1 MSDDLIK
8 PRGTTSSYKDSRG
21 GANLLSH
28 PVIGIVKNNIDP
40 TRSGRVEVYINR
52 LNNADQDNPAY
63 WTPVS
68 YMTPFFGYTQNTSTP
83 DGEGKYKTNSHSYGF
98 WAPPPDIGTEVIC
111 IFVNGDINFGY
122 YIGCIPK
129 PGLTHMVPAVGASA
143 KIVPNEEE
151 SGSYGG
157 ATELPVTEYNDAN
170 KDKTKKSELTEQDRT
185 VHSYQ
190 ASRLFKQGLIK
201 DPERGTITSS
211 ATRESPSNVYGM
223 STPGR
228 PYYKGGYTDKSIEGA
243 VKNEGTP
250 DENFKIV
257 GRQGGH
263 SIVMDDGD
271 LTGKNQLL
279 RLRSGSGHMI
289 LMQDKAETMYIVH
302 ANGKTYIE
310 MNKEGAIDIYST
322 NSVNIRT
329 HGDFNVH
336 AERDIN
342 MFAKRNFNLKA
353 EKISVESDK
362 DTQIRVGENFKQQT
376 LKKHTVKVDDAM
388 SFESKA
394 DSSFVSKA
402 TTYING
408 GPNINLNTG
417 SSSVTPEEVKKFE
430 TKKHT
435 DTLYDKKKGFT
446 PAPNKIESIN
456 TRVPAHSPWTEANKG
471 VDVKVNMGSDDNTPS
486 KPSEATQA
494 ANNSVPDTPAAAT
507 TPANAAA
514 VPQVSGPAAG
524 ADPNATGAVVSQC
537 AVNAANTPNIPAD
550 ACGAFNH
557 TPNQLEQAG
566 ALKPGAGNLASTLM
580 KSGVSPEQA
589 MPSQLW
595 TGANGMNNF
604 KAFSQSISGQTDLQA
619 SLLQNASSQ
628 LIDGGILS
636 GNESW
641 TQTAGLIMATAAVGL
656 PIVAGFMNSRSGASS
671 NAVID
676 SDLTSPIG
684 SVPELITS
692 GNYAAAMADQ
702 TSSGINPN
710 ISSQKTLTGSSAA
723 AFDSLVAASVPLRA
737 GIPQDLAQIKK
748 EELAS
753 AATKNGVNITQT
765 ESAEPTAVTNT
776 IGTLPGGESAIS
788 NIVNLSSVSQ
798 PIRLSDEIEALA
810 DQALGTPTT
819 FNTFDVRNR
828 LESGATNLESIA
840 FMGLSSSESA
850 GVSSAVNS
858 ITSGSATGSKVP
870 TVAINTFDDTQL
882 NSQMDK
888 LLDSSYSSSPTT
900 SVTRPVATSNN
911 VSTQPV
917 NATTSASAS
926 NLVVDLQSKSN
937 SARDRYNSLKL
948 SSGANSPDTVTA
960 FNEYKESMKAL
971 SRAEDELNNLNR

>member
-1 MSDDLIK
+1 MSDDFIK
-8 PRGTTSSYKDSRG
+8 PRGTLSSYKDSRG

-40 TRSGRVEVYINR
+40 THCGRVEVYINR

-83 DGEGKYKTNSHSYGF
+83 DGEGKYKTNTHSYGF

-143 KIVPNEEE
+143 KVVPNEGE
-151 SGSYGG
+151 SDSYGG

-170 KDKTKKSELTEQDRT
+170 KDKTKKSELVQQDRT

-201 DPERGTITSS
+201 DPERGTISSS

-228 PYYKGGYTDKSIEGA
+228 PFYKGGYTDESIDGA
-243 VKNEGTP
+243 TKNEGTP

-257 GRQGGH
+257 GRKGGH
-263 SIVMDDGD
+263 SLVMDDGD

-279 RLRSGSGHMI
+279 RIRSGSGHMI
-289 LMQDKAETMYIVH
+289 MMQDKAETMYIVH

-322 NSVNIRT
+322 NSVNLRT

-353 EKISVESDK
+353 EKISIESDK
-362 DTQIRVGENFKQQT
+362 DTQVRVGENFKQQT

-430 TKKHT
+430 VKKHT
-435 DTLYDKKKGFT
+435 DTLYNEKKGFT

-471 VDVKVNMGSDDNTPS
+471 VDVKVNMGSDSNTPS
-486 KPSEATQA
+486 APSAATQA
-494 ANNSVPDTPAAAT
+494 ANNSVPSTPAAAT
-507 TPANAAA
+507 SPANAAS
-514 VPQVSGPAAG
+514 VPSVSGSAAG
-524 ADPNATGAVVSQC
+524 VDPNMTNAVVSQC
-537 AVNAANTPNIPAD
+537 AVNAANMPSIPAD
-550 ACGAFNH
+550 ACGAFNLN
-557 TPNQLEQAG
+557 PNQLELAG
-566 ALKPGAGNLASTLM
+566 ALKPGAGALASTLM
-580 KSGVSPEQA
+580 KSGMAAAQA

-595 TGANGMNNF
+595 TGVNGMTNF
-604 KAFSQSISGQTDLQA
+604 NSFAQSIAGQTDLQA
-619 SLLQNASSQ
+619 SLLQTASAELVGS
-628 LIDGGILS
+628 GILS
-636 GNESW
+636 GTESL
-641 TQTAGLIMATAAVGL
+641 TQSAGLIMATAAVGL
-656 PIVAGFMNSRSGASS
+656 TAVEAFVNSRSGASPEPGTS
-671 NAVID
+671 SEA
-676 SDLTSPIG
+676 SSLTTA
-684 SVPELITS
+684 VPELITS

-710 ISSQKTLTGSSAA
+710 ISSQKSLTGAAAA
-723 AFDSLVAASVPLRA
+723 AFDSVVASSTPLKA
-737 GIPQDLAQIKK
+737 GMPQDLTQLKK
-748 EELAS
+748 EQLAAS
-753 AATKNGVNITQT
+753 TLKNGVTTQP
-765 ESAEPTAVTNT
+765 SAEPSAVTNT

-788 NIVNLSSVSQ
+788 NVVNLSIVDQ
-798 PIRLSDEIEALA
+798 PIRLSDEVEALA
-810 DQALGTPTT
+810 DQALGTPTSY
-819 FNTFDVRNR
+819 NTFDVRQR
-828 LESGATNLESIA
+828 LAAGATNLESIA
-840 FMGLSSSESA
+840 FMGLSPAEAA
-850 GVSSAVNS
+850 GASSAVNS
-858 ITSGSATGSKVP
+858 ITSGTSTGSKVP

-882 NSQMDK
+882 NTRLDK
-888 LLDSSYSSSPTT
+888 LLSDNYTSSPSSTAVKT
-900 SVTRPVATSNN
+900 AVTANNTPAQKSNI
-911 VSTQPV
+911 T
-917 NATTSASAS
+917 ATT
-926 NLVVDLQSKSN
+926 NLVSDLQAKSN
-937 SARDRYNSLKL
+937 SLRDTYNSMKVAL
-948 SSGANSPDTVTA
+948 GPNDPDTITA
-960 FNEYKESMKAL
+960 FGEYKEAMKSLAK
-971 SRAEDELNNLNR
+971 AEDELSKINR

>member
-40 TRSGRVEVYINR
+40 THSGRVEVYINR

-129 PGLTHMVPAVGASA
+129 PGLTHMVPAVGASS
-143 KIVPNEEE
+143 KVVPNEEE
-151 SGSYGG
+151 SDSYGG

-170 KDKTKKSELTEQDRT
+170 KDKTKKSELVQQDRT

-228 PYYKGGYTDKSIEGA
+228 PYYKGGYTDQSIEGA
-243 VKNEGTP
+243 VKSEGTP

-342 MFAKRNFNLKA
+342 MFAKRNFNLKS

-362 DTQIRVGENFKQQT
+362 DTQLRVGENFKQQT

-417 SSSVTPEEVKKFE
+417 SSSVTPEEVKKLE
-430 TKKHT
+430 IKKHT

-486 KPSEATQA
+486 QPSAATQA
-494 ANNSVPDTPAAAT
+494 TNNSVPNTPNAAT

-514 VPQVSGPAAG
+514 VPAVSGPAAG
-524 ADPNATGAVVSQC
+524 TDPNTTNAMVSQC
-537 AVNAANTPNIPAD
+537 AVNAASMPNVPVD
-550 ACGAFNH
+550 ACGTFNL

-566 ALKPGAGNLASTLM
+566 ALKPGSGNLASTLM
-580 KSGVSPEQA
+580 KSGATAAQA

-604 KAFSQSISGQTDLQA
+604 NAFAQSISGQTDLQA
-619 SLLQNASSQ
+619 SLLQNASNQ
-628 LIDGGILS
+628 LVEGGILS
-636 GNESW
+636 GNESL
-641 TQTAGLIMATAAVGL
+641 TQTAGIIMATAAVGL
-656 PIVAGFMNSRSGASS
+656 PIVAGFMNSRLGTGPTSS
-671 NAVID
+671 
-676 SDLTSPIG
+676 SDLSSPTG
-684 SVPELITS
+684 TVPELITS
-692 GNYAAAMADQ
+692 GNYAATMADQ

-710 ISSQKTLTGSSAA
+710 ISSQRTLTGSSAA
-723 AFDSLVAASVPLRA
+723 AFDALVSASAPLQA
-737 GIPQDLAQIKK
+737 GIPQDLTQIKK
-748 EELAS
+748 EQLAS
-753 AATKNGVNITQT
+753 SDAKNGVNANQLN
-765 ESAEPTAVTNT
+765 SKEPTAVTNT

-788 NIVNLSSVSQ
+788 NIVNLSSTNQ

-810 DQALGTPTT
+810 DQALGTPTS
-819 FNTFDVRNR
+819 FNTFEIRNR

-840 FMGLSSSESA
+840 FAGLSPAESA
-850 GVSSAVNS
+850 GVVSAVNS
-858 ITSGSATGSKVP
+858 ITSGSGTGSKVP
-870 TVAINTFDDTQL
+870 TVAVNTFDDTQL
-882 NSQMDK
+882 NSQLDK
-888 LLDSSYSSSPTT
+888 LLVDSYTSSPTT
-900 SVTRPVATSNN
+900 TITKPGTTANKVSANTVNTSNSEVAAGLVADLQTKSNLLRSRYDTMKISKGATSPE
-911 VSTQPV
+911 T
-917 NATTSASAS
+917 
-926 NLVVDLQSKSN
+926 VV
-937 SARDRYNSLKL
+937 
-948 SSGANSPDTVTA
+948 A

-971 SRAEDELNNLNR
+971 AKAEDEFNNLNR

>member
-40 TRSGRVEVYINR
+40 THSGRVEVYINR

-143 KIVPNEEE
+143 KVVPNEGEA
-151 SGSYGG
+151 SSYGG
-157 ATELPVTEYNDAN
+157 ATELPVTEYNEAN
-170 KDKTKKSELTEQDRT
+170 KDKTKKSELVQQDRT

-190 ASRLFKQGLIK
+190 ASRLFKQGLVK

-228 PYYKGGYTDKSIEGA
+228 PYYKGGYTDESIEGA

-257 GRQGGH
+257 GRKGGH

-289 LMQDKAETMYIVH
+289 MMQDKAETMYIVH

-322 NSVNIRT
+322 NSVNLRT

-336 AERDIN
+336 AERDVN

-394 DSSFVSKA
+394 DSSFVSKG
-402 TTYING
+402 TTYFNG

-417 SSSVTPEEVKKFE
+417 SSSVTPEEVKKLE
-430 TKKHT
+430 IKKHT
-435 DTLYDKKKGFT
+435 DTLYDETKGFT

-471 VDVKVNMGSDDNTPS
+471 VDVKVNMGSDSNSPS
-486 KPSEATQA
+486 KPSAETQA
-494 ANNSVPDTPAAAT
+494 TNNSVSNTPNAAT
-507 TPANAAA
+507 TPANAAS
-514 VPQVSGPAAG
+514 VPAVSGAAAG
-524 ADPNATGAVVSQC
+524 ADPNTTNAVVSQC
-537 AVNAANTPNIPAD
+537 AVNAANMPNVPAD
-550 ACGAFNH
+550 ACGTFNL
-557 TPNQLEQAG
+557 TPNQLEAAG
-566 ALKPGAGNLASTLM
+566 ALKPGAGSLASTLM
-580 KSGVSPEQA
+580 KSGISAAQA

-595 TGANGMNNF
+595 TGVNGMSNF
-604 KAFSQSISGQTDLQA
+604 NSFEQSISGQTDLQS
-619 SLLQNASSQ
+619 SLLQNASNQ
-628 LIDGGILS
+628 LVDSGILS
-636 GNESW
+636 GTESL
-641 TQTAGLIMATAAVGL
+641 TQTAGIIMATAAAGL
-656 PIVAGFMNSRSGASS
+656 AAVAGFMGSRSGSS
-671 NAVID
+671 TTYAP
-676 SDLTSPIG
+676 SDLNSSIG
-684 SVPELITS
+684 TVPELITS

-702 TSSGINPN
+702 TSSGINPS
-710 ISSQKTLTGSSAA
+710 ISSQKTLTGASSAA
-723 AFDSLVAASVPLRA
+723 FDTIVAASLPLQA
-737 GIPQDLAQIKK
+737 GMPQDLSQIKK
-748 EELAS
+748 DQLSS
-753 AATKNGVNITQT
+753 ARKKNGTLLGQLS
-765 ESAEPTAVTNT
+765 EEPTATTNT
-776 IGTLPGGESAIS
+776 VGTLPGGESAIS
-788 NIVNLSSVSQ
+788 NIVDLSTINK
-798 PIRLSDEIEALA
+798 PIKLSNEIAALA
-810 DQALGTPTT
+810 AQIRGTPTSY
-819 FNTFDVRNR
+819 NTYDVRQR
-828 LESGATNLESIA
+828 LASGATNLESIA
-840 FMGLSSSESA
+840 FMGLSSAESA
-850 GVSSAVNS
+850 GVASAVNAM
-858 ITSGSATGSKVP
+858 TSGSGAGSTVP
-870 TVAINTFDDTQL
+870 TVAVNSFDDTQL
-882 NSQMDK
+882 NSRIDK
-888 LLDSSYSSSPTT
+888 LLSDNYVSTSNTNMSSPTANA
-900 SVTRPVATSNN
+900 VQPQFNN
-911 VSTQPV
+911 
-917 NATTSASAS
+917 SASVISA
-926 NLVVDLQSKSN
+926 NALVNDLRITS
-937 SARDRYNSLKL
+937 SALRDAYNKAKISC
-948 SSGANSPDTVTA
+948 GPNDPDTIAA
-960 FNEYKESMKAL
+960 FNEYRESMKSLAK
-971 SRAEDELNNLNR
+971 AEDELTNLNR

>member
-1 MSDDLIK
+1 MSDDFIK
-8 PRGTTSSYKDSRG
+8 PRGTLSSFKDNRG

-40 TRSGRVEVYINR
+40 THSGRVEVYINR

-83 DGEGKYKTNSHSYGF
+83 DGEGKYKTNTHSYGF

-143 KIVPNEEE
+143 KVVPNEGE
-151 SGSYGG
+151 SDSYGG

-170 KDKTKKSELTEQDRT
+170 KDKSKKSELVQQDRT

-201 DPERGTITSS
+201 DPERGTISSS

-228 PYYKGGYTDKSIEGA
+228 PFYKGGYTDESIEGA
-243 VKNEGTP
+243 TKNQGTP

-257 GRQGGH
+257 GRKGGH
-263 SIVMDDGD
+263 SIVLDDGD

-279 RLRSGSGHMI
+279 RIRSGSGHMI
-289 LMQDKAETMYIVH
+289 MMQDKAETMYIVH

-322 NSVNIRT
+322 NSVNLRT

-353 EKISVESDK
+353 EKISIESDK
-362 DTQIRVGENFKQQT
+362 DTQVRVGENFKQQT

-430 TKKHT
+430 VKKHT
-435 DTLYDKKKGFT
+435 DTLYDAKKGFT

-471 VDVKVNMGSDDNTPS
+471 VDVKVNMGSDSNTPS
-486 KPSEATQA
+486 APSAATQA
-494 ANNSVPDTPAAAT
+494 ANNSVPSTPAAAT
-507 TPANAAA
+507 SPANAAS
-514 VPQVSGPAAG
+514 VPSVSGNVAG
-524 ADPNATGAVVSQC
+524 IDPNTTNAVVSQC
-537 AVNAANTPNIPAD
+537 AVNAANMPNIPAD
-550 ACGAFNH
+550 ACGAFNL
-557 TPNQLEQAG
+557 TPNQLELAG
-566 ALKPGAGNLASTLM
+566 ALKPGAGSLASNLM
-580 KSGVSPEQA
+580 KNGISAAQA

-595 TGANGMNNF
+595 TGVNGMTNF
-604 KAFSQSISGQTDLQA
+604 NSFAQSISGQTGLQA
-619 SLLQNASSQ
+619 SLLQNANSQ
-628 LIDGGILS
+628 LVDSGILS
-636 GNESW
+636 GTESL
-641 TQTAGLIMATAAVGL
+641 TQTAGLIMATAAAGLAAVSAFVGSSSGTPTSTNAPDL
-656 PIVAGFMNSRSGASS
+656 NSS
-671 NAVID
+671 
-676 SDLTSPIG
+676 IG
-684 SVPELITS
+684 TIPELITS

-702 TSSGINPN
+702 TSSGINPS
-710 ISSQKTLTGSSAA
+710 ISQPTLTGATASA
-723 AFDSLVAASVPLRA
+723 FESVVAASAPLQA
-737 GIPQDLAQIKK
+737 GRPQDLIQIKK
-748 EELAS
+748 EQLAVS
-753 AATKNGVNITQT
+753 AQKNGVLADQIT
-765 ESAEPTAVTNT
+765 SEPSAVTNT
-776 IGTLPGGESAIS
+776 IGTLPGGEAAIS
-788 NIVNLSSVSQ
+788 NIVNLSTVNK
-798 PIRLSDEIEALA
+798 PIRLSDEVEALA
-810 DQALGTPTT
+810 DQALGTPTSY
-819 FNTFDVRNR
+819 NTFDLRQR
-828 LESGATNLESIA
+828 LAAGATNLESIA
-840 FMGLSSSESA
+840 FMGLTPAESA
-850 GVSSAVNS
+850 GVASAVNS
-858 ITSGSATGSKVP
+858 MTSGSGTGSKVP

-882 NSQMDK
+882 NSRLDK
-888 LLDSSYSSSPTT
+888 LLTDNYTSSPNNTT
-900 SVTRPVATSNN
+900 LNPVSSLNRKPVSVSNVSAIATS
-911 VSTQPV
+911 TG
-917 NATTSASAS
+917 
-926 NLVVDLQSKSN
+926 LVTDLQAKSN
-937 SARDRYNSLKL
+937 SLRDAYLTMKTSLGPTNP
-948 SSGANSPDTVTA
+948 STTSA
-960 FNEYKESMKAL
+960 FNEYKEAMKSLAK
-971 SRAEDELNNLNR
+971 AEEELNKMNR

>member
-8 PRGTTSSYKDSRG
+8 PRGTTSNYKDSRG

-40 TRSGRVEVYINR
+40 THSGRVEVYINR

-83 DGEGKYKTNSHSYGF
+83 DGEGKFKTNSHSYGF

-143 KIVPNEEE
+143 KVIPNEEE
-151 SGSYGG
+151 SNSYGG
-157 ATELPVTEYNDAN
+157 ATELPVTEYNEAN
-170 KDKTKKSELTEQDRT
+170 KDKTKKSELVQQDRT

-228 PYYKGGYTDKSIEGA
+228 PYYKGGYTDQSIEGA
-243 VKNEGTP
+243 VKSEGTP

-271 LTGKNQLL
+271 LTGKNQLM
-279 RLRSGSGHMI
+279 RFRSGSGHMI

-353 EKISVESDK
+353 EKISVESTK
-362 DTQIRVGENFKQQT
+362 DTQLRVGENFKQQT

-417 SSSVTPEEVKKFE
+417 SSSVTPEEVKKLE
-430 TKKHT
+430 VKKHT
-435 DTLYDKKKGFT
+435 DTLYDKQKGFT

-471 VDVKVNMGSDDNTPS
+471 VDVKVNMGSDENTPS
-486 KPSEATQA
+486 KPSAATQA
-494 ANNSVPDTPAAAT
+494 TNNSVPNTPNAAT
-507 TPANAAA
+507 SPANAAA
-514 VPQVSGPAAG
+514 VPPVSGPAAG
-524 ADPNATGAVVSQC
+524 SDPNTTNAMVSQC
-537 AVNAANTPNIPAD
+537 AVNAANAPSVPAD
-550 ACGAFNH
+550 ACGTFNM

-566 ALKPGAGNLASTLM
+566 ALKPGAGTLASTLM
-580 KSGVSPEQA
+580 KGGLSAAQA

-595 TGANGMNNF
+595 TGANGMDNF
-604 KAFSQSISGQTDLQA
+604 NSFAQNISGQTDLQA
-619 SLLQNASSQ
+619 SLLQTASSK
-628 LIDGGILS
+628 LIEGGILS
-636 GNESW
+636 GTESL
-641 TQTAGLIMATAAVGL
+641 TQTAGLIMAVAAVGL
-656 PIVAGFMNSRSGASS
+656 PIVEGFVNSRSGSGTTS
-671 NAVID
+671 GLTN
-676 SDLTSPIG
+676 DLSSPIG

-702 TSSGINPN
+702 TSSGINPS
-710 ISSQKTLTGSSAA
+710 ISPRQTLVGASAA
-723 AFDSLVAASVPLRA
+723 AFDSLVSASPPLQA

-748 EELAS
+748 EQLAS
-753 AATKNGVNITQT
+753 SVTKNGVIASQ
-765 ESAEPTAVTNT
+765 SAEPNAVTNT
-776 IGTLPGGESAIS
+776 IGTLPGGEAALS
-788 NIVNLSSVSQ
+788 NIVNLQTTNV
-798 PIRLSDEIEALA
+798 PIRLSDEVEALA

-819 FNTFDVRNR
+819 YNTFEIQKR

-840 FMGLSSSESA
+840 FAGLSPAESA
-850 GVSSAVNS
+850 GVASAVNS
-858 ITSGSATGSKVP
+858 ITSGSGAGSKVP
-870 TVAINTFDDTQL
+870 TVAVNTFDDTQL

-888 LLDSSYSSSPTT
+888 LLVDSYTSSPTT
-900 SVTRPVATSNN
+900 TVTKPGTTENKVSSFNGGAAN
-911 VSTQPV
+911 VTKL
-917 NATTSASAS
+917 S
-926 NLVVDLQSKSN
+926 NLVTELQSKSN
-937 SARDRYNSLKL
+937 SLRDRYNSIKT
-948 SSGANSPDTVTA
+948 SSGANSPETITA
-960 FNEYKESMKAL
+960 FNEYRESMKAL
-971 SRAEDELNNLNR
+971 SKAEDELNNSNR